1 MTLKFHKS
9 VLFLLLPLI
18 FIMGTYPFTFGKEK
32 EEGYEERMPSEERM
46 REWWESAPYNEY
58 TEGGGERGERS
69 LGDRIRAFLRDLFYV
84 PAKGEVKAR
93 RYLSYLIIGVALV
106 LVARYLWKNGA
117 MALFRRSPHKE
128 QDREYRSFFKESLK
142 SDPQEQARSAEEKGE
157 LLEALRWRYVYIV
170 RMLGE
175 QGLIRERSHRTDRE
189 YIKELKGT
197 GLEDPFERASYFF
210 QLFHYGERPL
220 SYERYREL
228 KSRFQDLEERIHGH
242 VKGV

>member
-1 MTLKFHKS
+1 MTLKCHRRL
-9 VLFLLLPLI
+9 LFLFLPLL
-18 FIMGTYPFTFGKEK
+18 FILGTNPYSFGKE
-32 EEGYEERMPSEERM
+32 EEFEERVPSEERM
-46 REWWESAPYNEY
+46 KEWRESAPYEDY
-58 TEGGGERGERS
+58 TDKGGERGERS

-84 PAKGEVKAR
+84 PADGEVKAR

-128 QDREYRSFFKESLK
+128 EDREYRSFFKESLK
-142 SDPQEQARSAEEKGE
+142 LDPIEQARSAEEKGE
-157 LLEALRWRYVYIV
+157 LLEALRWRYVYLV
-170 RMLGE
+170 RKLGE

-197 GLEDPFERASYFF
+197 GLEDPFERVSYFF

-220 SYERYREL
+220 SDERYREL
-228 KSRFQDLEERIHGH
+228 KAHFQDLEKRIKGD